1 MPRGTRRTSYVRDGR
16 GRFASTPG
24 GGAPKRPPAKKASR
38 GTNRLTRDNSGRI
51 TSVGGNGATARGGRL
66 RTGAGNLRARQTDRL
81 KGAPQGVVS
90 RGGKARAGGGA
101 PKVPPRIA
109 NRSAADQAHRDKL
122 AKQWKTVEKPARRA
136 YASMRSARRGAAG
149 LIPDYPRLTKARKI
163 RGDARFVS
171 GNIEDQVTRLMRSP
185 SRGKNKLTPQ
195 QRGQIVAD
203 TLYSARS
210 LRARAAM
217 TTPRRST
224 RNVRAARPGGT
235 IAKPRGLKP
244 GALKAKTKK
253 TGKRVLST
261 ERIRSANANLKTRL
275 TKVLDELRKV
285 ENAKNRDN
293 SPMASG
299 SNFSPRYQKL
309 IARGAKADRQLES
322 LRKAAKKLKQIELG
336 YTPEKYGFARGTAQ
350 RKALAAEI
358 RKARGQLTRL
368 QREEATAKKAYE
380 ADPVVKFGLWGE
392 IGQNRRQ
399 SRKTKERN
407 GNAAMSRAD
416 RYVGARI
423 AIRQQ
428 QNAIKQLRGK
438 AKQQT
443 QETNKRQKPRKP

>member
-1 MPRGTRRTSYVRDGR
+1 M
-16 GRFASTPG
+16 
-24 GGAPKRPPAKKASR
+24 
-38 GTNRLTRDNSGRI
+38 
-51 TSVGGNGATARGGRL
+51 
-66 RTGAGNLRARQTDRL
+66 
-81 KGAPQGVVS
+81 
-90 RGGKARAGGGA
+90 
-101 PKVPPRIA
+101 
-109 NRSAADQAHRDKL
+109 
-122 AKQWKTVEKPARRA
+122 
-136 YASMRSARRGAAG
+136 
-149 LIPDYPRLTKARKI
+149 
-163 RGDARFVS
+163 
-171 GNIEDQVTRLMRSP
+171 
-185 SRGKNKLTPQ
+185 
-195 QRGQIVAD
+195 
-203 TLYSARS
+203 
-210 LRARAAM
+210 
-217 TTPRRST
+217 
-224 RNVRAARPGGT
+224 
-235 IAKPRGLKP
+235 KP

-293 SPMASG
+293 SPMTSG
-299 SNFSPRYQKL
+299 SNFSTRYQKL

-399 SRKTKERN
+399 SRKAKERKS
-407 GNAAMSRAD
+407 NAAMNRVD
-416 RYVGARI
+416 RYIGARI

-428 QNAIKQLRGK
+428 QNAIKQLRDK